1 MPRSVTA
8 AGFPMKPFKK
18 TNALD
23 DGPLYPDGTP
33 IDMGTVLVRNGKPTC
48 EYGAVILAQKKA
60 QLRQAQ

>member
-8 AGFPMKPFKK
+8 AGFPTKPFLKSHP
-18 TNALD
+18 LD
-23 DGPLYPDGTP
+23 NGALYPDGTP